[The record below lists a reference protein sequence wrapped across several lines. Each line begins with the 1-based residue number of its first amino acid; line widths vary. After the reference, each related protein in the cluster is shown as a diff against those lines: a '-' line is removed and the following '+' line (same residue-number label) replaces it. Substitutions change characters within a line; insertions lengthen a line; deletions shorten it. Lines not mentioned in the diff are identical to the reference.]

1 VVAADALQL
10 LKLRMEMNL
19 FWENPHARE
28 LHFVRGPWLG
38 AVKWPFAGVA
48 NGEGV
53 HYLLFGFINIRLN
66 YLRRMWLIKIKR
78 RNGQSGNSRK

>member
-1 VVAADALQL
+1 MLLAASLGKEMSFLLRKYPCRNCILCVGCGFAQL
-10 LKLRMEMNL
+10 SGPLL
-19 FWENPHARE
+19 AR
-28 LHFVRGPWLG
+28 LC
-38 AVKWPFAGVA
+38 

-78 RNGQSGNSRK
+78 RNGQSGNSHK